1 MATKDIIEQSAV
13 TKSKHPGRVAQ
24 GHKLAALMKQR
35 KQELLQNKKPEL
47 SKELKPELQSVQ
59 DIKLSSPTVQCG
71 LAILAL
77 AATAVGVYMLY
88 MRKKAPEPEKSDV
101 VPVRKTPRFSL
112 K

>member
-59 DIKLSSPTVQCG
+59 VSSPTVQCG

-88 MRKKAPEPEKSDV
+88 MRKKAPEPEKPDV